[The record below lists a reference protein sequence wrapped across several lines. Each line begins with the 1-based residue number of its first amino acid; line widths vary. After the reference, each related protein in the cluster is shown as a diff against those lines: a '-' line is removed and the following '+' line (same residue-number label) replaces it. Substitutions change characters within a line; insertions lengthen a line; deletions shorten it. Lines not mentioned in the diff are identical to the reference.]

1 MIDSMD
7 CKRVY
12 SADGIKLKAR
22 HITAIP
28 QGTGSSS
35 SSTNYIMSKDST
47 DYIGDFI
54 YHNNKFSKYNWGNGY
69 IVPTGS
75 SSGYAYRFYIRD
87 HQGNNR
93 VVTTSTGTVKQTT
106 HYYPDGVTHD
116 KSTEQGEQ
124 VYKYNGKELDRMHGL
139 DWYDYGAREYD
150 PTIGQFISMDPLCEK
165 YYNVS
170 PYVYCHSNPVM
181 RIDPDG
187 KDDWV
192 LRKSGQL
199 ILLKIG
205 GEVDNIQYGKK
216 SFSIAHGAFGKT
228 TEKMIGKDFSGRNA
242 NFKNVKDGL
251 KFMRIVSKY
260 TEKELLGV
268 GISNKVGNAV
278 KRLEVSAWNKN
289 GLGRNAKGGIS
300 NIAYGTYTISNKER
314 VKYTIHTH
322 PHVSGIPHS
331 GKSTAS
337 DKDRAN
343 MLNFPDGTMHFIT
356 TPSDDQTYIITY
368 SYDGKTEK
376 LQREKGVLY

>member
-1 MIDSMD
+1 MMNDLMD

-12 SADGIKLKAR
+12 SADGVKLKAR

-75 SSGYAYRFYIRD
+75 SSGYAYRFYFKD

-93 VVTTSTGTVKQTT
+93 VVTTNTGTVKQTT

-116 KSTEQGEQ
+116 KSTEQGLQ
-124 VYKYNGKELDRMHGL
+124 RYKYNGKELDRMHGL

-187 KDDWV
+187 KDDWM

-199 ILLKIG
+199 ILLRIG
-205 GEVDNIQYGKK
+205 GEVDDIQYGKK

-228 TEKMIGKDFSGRNA
+228 TEKMIGKDSSGRNA

-260 TEKELLGV
+260 TEKELSGV

-356 TPSDDQTYIITY
+356 TPSNNHT
-368 SYDGKTEK
+368 
-376 LQREKGVLY
+376 

>member
-1 MIDSMD
+1 MLTKD
-7 CKRVY
+7 C
-12 SADGIKLKAR
+12 
-22 HITAIP
+22 
-28 QGTGSSS
+28 
-35 SSTNYIMSKDST
+35 
-47 DYIGDFI
+47 
-54 YHNNKFSKYNWGNGY
+54 NKWGNGY
-69 IVPTGS
+69 VQPQGTS
-75 SSGYAYRFYIRD
+75 YAYSFYFKD

-93 VVTTSTGTVKQTT
+93 LVTSYTGAVQQTT

-228 TEKMIGKDFSGRNA
+228 SEKMIGKDFSGRNA

-260 TEKELLGV
+260 TEKELSGV

-322 PHVSGIPHS
+322 PQVSGIPHS

-356 TPSDDQTYIITY
+356 TPSNNQTYEFTKTH
-368 SYDGKTEK
+368 DGTTDWLSDED
-376 LQREKGVLY
+376 GVLY

>member
-1 MIDSMD
+1 MV

-28 QGTGSSS
+28 QDGTGSSS

-69 IVPTGS
+69 IVPAGS
-75 SSGYAYRFYIRD
+75 SSGYAYRFYFKD

-93 VVTTSTGTVKQTT
+93 LVTTSTGTVKQTT

-116 KSTEQGEQ
+116 KSTGQGEQ

-150 PTIGQFISMDPLCEK
+150 PTIGQFISMDPHCEK

-199 ILLKIG
+199 ILLRIG

-228 TEKMIGKDFSGRNA
+228 TEKMIRKDFSGRNA

-260 TEKELLGV
+260 TEKELSGV

-300 NIAYGTYTISNKER
+300 NVAYGTYTISNKER

-322 PHVSGIPHS
+322 PQVSGIPHS

-356 TPSDDQTYIITY
+356 TPSNNQTYEFTKTH
-368 SYDGKTEK
+368 DGTTDWLSDED
-376 LQREKGVLY
+376 GVLY